1 MQRRQMTD
9 RVVQRSFTQ
18 QLAGGLTTAKAAGK
32 LARPLQLTELIA
44 GGAGT
49 SAIVVVARLER
60 DFPEFDKVLD
70 ATSKASIVFQTFMAF
85 NLSRGGED
93 WARKRRSPGTCAIDI
108 I

>member
-1 MQRRQMTD
+1 LVEDWDSSTNEKTR
-9 RVVQRSFTQ
+9 
-18 QLAGGLTTAKAAGK
+18 TAF
-32 LARPLQLTELIA
+32 RQLTELIA

-49 SAIVVVARLER
+49 SASDVVARLER

-70 ATSKASIVFQTFMAF
+70 ATSKVSIVFQTFMAF